1 MKKLSILAAAILLFS
16 ACSTNNYL
24 VADLG
29 SFKPSS
35 DFTSTKSVYIQS
47 VQDARVNKQIVGTR
61 SDKDGNIEK
70 YVVLSSDLRAWF
82 ESALKT
88 QLTQNKISLED
99 NGEAAVVDVFIKE
112 FNANLSGFQTDNLKS
127 NIVVELRIEKDGKVI
142 TKKLAEPQTKFVA
155 LKTTSV
161 FENIYR
167 DMVNSMV
174 KRVALEIISE

>member
-1 MKKLSILAAAILLFS
+1 MKKISILAVAVWLFS

-29 SFKPSS
+29 VFKPSS
-35 DFTSTKSVYIQS
+35 EFASSKSVYIQS
-47 VQDARVNKQIVGTR
+47 VQDNRANKQIVGTR

-70 YVVLSSDLRAWF
+70 YVILSGDLRAWF
-82 ESALKT
+82 EGALKT
-88 QLTQNKISLED
+88 QLQQNKISLAD
-99 NGEAAVVDVFIKE
+99 DGDAAIVDVSIKE
-112 FNANLSGFQTDNLKS
+112 FTANLSGFQTDNMKS